1 MGFMFHIVLFGYFCL
16 ICFLFVVTLDF
27 FEKDREREGE
37 REEKRR
43 EKERRRTI
51 AQEQEHKILKLHE
64 QGGGEN
70 LRGFEEG
77 ENMI

>member
-1 MGFMFHIVLFGYFCL
+1 MFHIVLFWYFCL

-43 EKERRRTI
+43 EKERRRRTI